1 MSDLKKDGYKV
12 MMTQKKIKGIDESV
26 QLDEKCWKGYKYIT
40 KQLFG
45 KTYPN
50 CIKNEGMFKTI
61 DQIRQDSKGK
71 RILSRI
77 YFQTPILKI

>member
-1 MSDLKKDGYKV
+1 

-26 QLDEKCWKGYKYIT
+26 QLDEKCWKGYKIHPTRKT
-40 KQLFG
+40 KKLFG

-61 DQIRQDSKGK
+61 DQIRQDSKDARDFIK
-71 RILSRI
+71 NIFSD
-77 YFQTPILKI
+77 PILKI